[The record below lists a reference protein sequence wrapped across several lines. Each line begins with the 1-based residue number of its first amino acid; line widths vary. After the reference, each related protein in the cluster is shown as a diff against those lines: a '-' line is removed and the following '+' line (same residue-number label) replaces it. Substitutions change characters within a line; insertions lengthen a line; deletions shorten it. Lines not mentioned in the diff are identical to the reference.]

1 MLYRVKTAKARWQKE
16 LDKLQGLP
24 EALSTFRVPEEVER
38 QLRYSADVLTP
49 TQLKTQL
56 KADLRAHYGQTGN
69 PLNALGHL
77 SIEELQA
84 SAQRKLLLDRKL
96 VDHYVRNGLAVKYTP
111 PVGPLNMAG
120 MIFLDAD
127 NLSEFAR
134 RFDVPKESIPTF
146 ARSILQ
152 HERAEG
158 VALGNVLSGLTP
170 SSSNASHAG
179 VLPVLAE
186 RAGIQDLATLNA
198 MSRMRQSNPEDAATA
213 RILKQHGQVGN
224 YVLPFGGKAHR
235 SAEKQVRN
243 RVDKPELL
251 PMQMQRSFSSNKGT
265 SADFIAHS
273 SAIPSGTRAERLAVK
288 TKGLI
293 TPKRLVG
300 AALATATL
308 APALYAAYRSA
319 KAREEEKTRTKSA
332 SAPLFLGAQLFPPV
346 YSMGSE
352 YFAVQAAKRNGVI
365 APDRSF
371 LLDYALPVGAAAL
384 TYGGLAHK
392 YPKTSPLVRALAAS
406 MVGGFTSIVL
416 ASGTE
421 AELAARTQ
429 ADAARRLQQAKA
441 EGQAFTNYYVDPSGE
456 QKGYNKVIQDVASG
470 EQVPWYR
477 RHVLRG
483 LENFTR

>member
-16 LDKLQGLP
+16 L
-24 EALSTFRVPEEVER
+24 EALPSANDALSIFTVPEEVKK
-38 QLRYSADVLTP
+38 QLHYSANDLTP

-56 KADLRAHYGQTGN
+56 KADLRGHFGQTGN
-69 PLNALGHL
+69 PLNALSHL
-77 SIEELQA
+77 SPEALQA

-96 VDHYVRNGLAVKYTP
+96 VDHYVRNGPAVKYTP

-243 RVDKPELL
+243 KVDKPKLL
-251 PMQMQRSFSSNKGT
+251 PMQVQRSLSSNKGT
-265 SADFIAHS
+265 TADFIAHS
-273 SAIPSGTRAERLAVK
+273 SAIPSGTSAERLAVK

-319 KAREEEKTRTKSA
+319 KAREDEKIRTKSA
-332 SAPLFLGAQLFPPV
+332 SVPLLLGAQIFPSV
-346 YSMGSE
+346 YGMGSE

-392 YPKTSPLVRALAAS
+392 YPKSSPLVRALAAT
-406 MVGGFTSIVL
+406 MVGGLTSSALV
-416 ASGTE
+416 SGTTE
-421 AELAARTQ
+421 ELGVRTQ
-429 ADAARRLQQAKA
+429 ADAARRLQRAKV
-441 EGQAFTNYYVDPSGE
+441 EGKAFTDYYVDPSGE
-456 QKGYNKVIQDVASG
+456 QKGYNKVLQDVASG